1 MVSERRFE
9 EFYAASYSRLVGQLV
24 PITGSL
30 EDAEDICQEAFARAA
45 VRWRRLCDFDSPEA
59 WVRRVALN
67 LAANS
72 LRRGRRRVAA
82 FVRLR
87 PPLETPAASA
97 EMLDFLRALQKLSLG
112 QRQALVL
119 HHVAGLSVDE
129 ISGQLGVPA
138 GTVKA
143 RLSRGRA
150 ALARRLGL
158 DLEGGR
164 TVGG

>member
-1 MVSERRFE
+1 MASDRRFE
-9 EFYAASYSRLVGQLV
+9 EFYAASYGRLVGQLV
-24 PITGSL
+24 PVTGSL
-30 EDAEDICQEAFARAA
+30 EEAEDVCQEAFARAA
-45 VRWRRLCDFDSPEA
+45 VRWSRLRDFDAPEA

-67 LAANS
+67 LAANA

-87 PPLETPAASA
+87 ATPEAPAASP
-97 EMLDFLRALQKLSLG
+97 ETLDFLDALRALSVG

-119 HHVAGLSVDE
+119 HHVVGLSVDE
-129 ISGQLGVPA
+129 ISQQLGVPA

-150 ALARRLGL
+150 ALAKRLGL
-158 DLEGGR
+158 DLAGGR
-164 TVGG
+164 IVSG